1 MAKFQPGQSGNPA
14 GKPPGTLSESGHLRA
29 AIREHIPAIITAMV
43 KRAKKGDA
51 TAAKVLLE
59 RCLPALRASALPV
72 DLPALRDAATLEAR
86 GDEVIKAVAEGTLT
100 TDQASD
106 LLSAL
111 GGMAKLKEVDDLA
124 RRVSALEAQ
133 RG

>member
-14 GKPPGTLSESGHLRA
+14 GKPPGTLSEAGRLRA
-29 AIREHIPAIITAMV
+29 AIREHVPAIIAAMV
-43 KRAKKGDA
+43 KRAKGGDA

-59 RCLPALRASALPV
+59 RALPALRTSALPV
-72 DLPALRDAATLEAR
+72 ELPALVQATTVTAQGE
-86 GDEVIKAVAEGTLT
+86 EVLKAVAEGTLT

-124 RRVSALEAQ
+124 RRVAALEAQ